1 MAPSRARSDLWRMQ
15 AGNATNLAHR
25 IWMAASRAN
34 SNLWWARAAMSAEY
48 SQIASAMAT
57 SRTRSDLWRMQ
68 AGNATNLVQHI
79 WMAASR
85 ANSNLWWARAA
96 MSVEYN
102 QIASAMAP
110 SRTQLRYMVECGQ
123 RPEPALSRPACVAVN
138 MARAKNTQNRNPRF
152 AVSQNAQDSELRE
165 P

>member
-1 MAPSRARSDLWRMQ
+1 MHPIAYGWLLPAHAPIYGADGDHSGAQAPPSRARSDLWWAR

-34 SNLWWARAAMSAEY
+34 SNLWLARA
-48 SQIASAMAT
+48 T
-57 SRTRSDLWRMQ
+57 
-68 AGNATNLVQHI
+68 
-79 WMAASR
+79 
-85 ANSNLWWARAA
+85 

-102 QIASAMAP
+102 QIASVMAP

-138 MARAKNTQNRNPRF
+138 MARAKNT
-152 AVSQNAQDSELRE
+152 
-165 P
+165 